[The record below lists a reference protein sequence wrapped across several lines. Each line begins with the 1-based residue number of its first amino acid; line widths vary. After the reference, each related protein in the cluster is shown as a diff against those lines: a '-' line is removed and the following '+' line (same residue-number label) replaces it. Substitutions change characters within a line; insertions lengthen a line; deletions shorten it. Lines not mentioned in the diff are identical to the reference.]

1 MTQDPGA
8 TPSTPPMQALP
19 PLDDATRVRPDST
32 GGAGTQQLDPPAQHS
47 PARGSLRFY
56 AGVSCGSILLALVI
70 GIGGFLGLR
79 GLGEESATAPV
90 DRKSTRLNSSHVAIS
105 YAVFCLK
112 KKKHGRS
119 LGRSAA

>member
-56 AGVSCGSILLALVI
+56 AGVSCGSTLLALVS

-79 GLGEESATAPV
+79 RFSTGPAAAPDASAESVVCQGDRRRRRHLGGPE
-90 DRKSTRLNSSHVAIS
+90 
-105 YAVFCLK
+105 C
-112 KKKHGRS
+112 G
-119 LGRSAA
+119 